1 MVYTSGIS
9 FPCVP
14 SVYKSTQS
22 SCYFNGDRRSSS
34 LSFFLKKNSLSLT
47 LSRSFLHFIPTLL
60 IKFFTCKANLTLVV
74 GKILAG
80 KPSKDYD
87 ASSLTV
93 AASDKVLVPG
103 SKGDGTS
110 LFTDQLETADT
121 ISEEQEV
128 LHDVHCLKWKMKR
141 RYGQYKKMREDIDR
155 YEGDLELFSRGYEK
169 LGFMHSFVAWAI
181 VNRYV
186 LLFLESA
193 LTKLKP
199 INAVPWVKKVTDSE
213 HKIERP
219 VLAFLLCAIGI
230 TYREW
235 ALGAKSAALIGD
247 FNNWN
252 PNADIMTRNEFGIWE
267 IFLPNNADGSPSI
280 PHGSHVKIR
289 MEAPSDIKDSIPAW
303 IKFSVQAPAE
313 ILYNGIYYDPPAE
326 LCSLNTRYD
335 ELEDEKY
342 EFQHPQPK
350 RPKSLR
356 IYEAHVGM
364 SSTEPMINMYANFR
378 DDVLP
383 RIKKLGY
390 NAVQLM
396 AIQEHSYYASFGY
409 HMTNFFAPSSRCGT
423 LYELKVFD

>member
-1 MVYTSGIS
+1 MVYTSGIR

-22 SCYFNGDRRSSS
+22 SCCFNGDRRSSS
-34 LSFFLKKNSLSLT
+34 LSFFLKKNSLS
-47 LSRSFLHFIPTLL
+47 R
-60 IKFFTCKANLTLVV
+60 
-74 GKILAG
+74 KILAG

-110 LFTDQLETADT
+110 SFTDQLETPDT
-121 ISEEQEV
+121 VLEEQEV
-128 LHDVHCLKWKMKR
+128 LHDVDCLKMEDEEKVEIEEIVSASTFVEPSFPLQEKVSTEESEAETEVR
-141 RYGQYKKMREDIDR
+141 PGSIPPPGRGQRIYEIDPTLTGFRQHLDYRYGQYKKMREDIDR
-155 YEGDLELFSRGYEK
+155 YEGGLELFSCGYEK
-169 LGFMHSFVAWAI
+169 LGFTRSFVAWAI

-199 INAVPWVKKVTDSE
+199 ILAVPWVKKVTDSG

-219 VLAFLLCAIGI
+219 TLAFLLCSYRDIICEVVVAEYCPYWFCSATGI

-235 ALGAKSAALIGD
+235 APGAKSAALIGD

-280 PHGSHVKIR
+280 PHGSRVKIR
-289 MEAPSDIKDSIPAW
+289 METPSGIKDSIPAW
-303 IKFSVQAPAE
+303 IKFSVQAPGE
-313 ILYNGIYYDPPAE
+313 IPYNGIYYDPPAE
-326 LCSLNTRYD
+326 
-335 ELEDEKY
+335 EKY
-342 EFQHPQPK
+342 EFQHPRPK

-364 SSTEPMINMYANFR
+364 SSTVCI
-378 DDVLP
+378 
-383 RIKKLGY
+383 
-390 NAVQLM
+390 
-396 AIQEHSYYASFGY
+396 SFILL
-409 HMTNFFAPSSRCGT
+409 TITQCF
-423 LYELKVFD
+423 